1 MYRNRSMYLR
11 VKKQRADEG
20 QFHHLFVTVDDYGFI
35 QYRMSSRSETPEALS
50 NVFDMEIRADLPQ
63 CATPYWPYEVIAVLG
78 SKDQIISWQ
87 IPGYIDADG
96 VYELREE
103 TIS

>member
-1 MYRNRSMYLR
+1 M
-11 VKKQRADEG
+11 
-20 QFHHLFVTVDDYGFI
+20 I
-35 QYRMSSRSETPEALS
+35 SRSETPEALS

-63 CATPYWPYEVIAVLG
+63 CATPYWPYEVITVLG
-78 SKDQIISWQ
+78 SKDQIVSWQ
-87 IPGYIDADG
+87 IPGYIDDEG